1 MKKSGSISEFIEQRD
16 RELAA
21 AFREILLSADMPLSE
36 MFAAAAKRP
45 CSRFWVGESRAF
57 RVIKEMLEGHTSTQT
72 GSAMLVK
79 KQEMYG
85 EILRRVKERLRAD
98 SGSSLEQAVHEAVNS
113 PAPEF
118 YITEKSARVIIYRI
132 RRRKVNGYRPR
143 QEPA

>member
-21 AFREILLSADMPLSE
+21 AFREILLSADIPLSE

-57 RVIKEMLEGHTSTQT
+57 RVIKEMLEGHTSTQM

-98 SGSSLEQAVHEAVNS
+98 SGCSLEQAVHEAVNS

-132 RRRKVNGYRPR
+132 RRRKT
-143 QEPA
+143 AK

>member
-21 AFREILLSADMPLSE
+21 AFREILLSADIPLSE

-72 GSAMLVK
+72 GSAMLAK

-85 EILRRVKERLRAD
+85 EILRRVEERLRAD
-98 SGSSLEQAVHEAVNS
+98 SGCSLEQAVHEAVNS
-113 PAPEF
+113 RAPEF

-132 RRRKVNGYRPR
+132 RRRKTGK
-143 QEPA
+143 

>member
-21 AFREILLSADMPLSE
+21 AFREILLSADMQLSE

-72 GSAMLVK
+72 GSSMLVK

-85 EILRRVKERLRAD
+85 EILRRVKERLSAD
-98 SGSSLEQAVHEAVNS
+98 SGCSLEQAVHEAVNS

-132 RRRKVNGYRPR
+132 RRRKTGK
-143 QEPA
+143 

>member
-1 MKKSGSISEFIEQRD
+1 MKKSGSISEFIKQRD

-21 AFREILLSADMPLSE
+21 AFREILLSADMQLSE

-98 SGSSLEQAVHEAVNS
+98 SGCSLEQAVHEAVNS

-132 RRRKVNGYRPR
+132 RRRKT
-143 QEPA
+143 AK

>member
-16 RELAA
+16 RELVA

-57 RVIKEMLEGHTSTQT
+57 RVIKEMHEGHTSTQT
-72 GSAMLVK
+72 GSAMLEK

-85 EILRRVKERLRAD
+85 EILRRVEERLRAD
-98 SGSSLEQAVHEAVNS
+98 SGSSLEQAVHDVVNS

-118 YITEKSARVIIYRI
+118 YLTEKSARVIIYRI
-132 RRRKVNGYRPR
+132 RRRKTGK
-143 QEPA
+143 

>member
-85 EILRRVKERLRAD
+85 EILRRVKERLSAD
-98 SGSSLEQAVHEAVNS
+98 SGCSLEQAVHEAENS

-132 RRRKVNGYRPR
+132 RRRKTGK
-143 QEPA
+143 